1 MELHEL
7 ESAWKTLDQ
16 RVAAQALDIERL
28 REATIGGRLHRTLR
42 RMTVG
47 QVVQLAI
54 GIVFAVMGGSYWTD
68 HIDVP
73 HLVAYGLGLHL
84 YGILLLGSAVA
95 LLVRLAAVD
104 YAKPVAEVQSQLL
117 LLRRA
122 RIRTERILWI
132 AGAIAW
138 VPLMMMAVRAGLR
151 LDVWA
156 INPAYVLWNLA
167 AGVAIAVAFAL
178 GMWLRPAW
186 FARMAMDGPMREV
199 EQQLAEIDA
208 LRA

>member
-1 MELHEL
+1 
-7 ESAWKTLDQ
+7 
-16 RVAAQALDIERL
+16 
-28 REATIGGRLHRTLR
+28 
-42 RMTVG
+42 
-47 QVVQLAI
+47 
-54 GIVFAVMGGSYWTD
+54 
-68 HIDVP
+68 
-73 HLVAYGLGLHL
+73 
-84 YGILLLGSAVA
+84 
-95 LLVRLAAVD
+95 
-104 YAKPVAEVQSQLL
+104 VQSQLL

>member
-28 REATIGGRLHRTLR
+28 RDATIGGRLHRTLR
-42 RMTVG
+42 RVTVG

-54 GIVFAVMGGSYWTD
+54 GIVFAVAGGSYWTD

-122 RIRTERILWI
+122 RIRTERVLWLM
-132 AGAIAW
+132 GAIAW
-138 VPLMMMAVRAGLR
+138 VPMMMMGLYAIGIDAFLHRPSWLWLNVAVGVGLACVAG
-151 LDVWA
+151 
-156 INPAYVLWNLA
+156 
-167 AGVAIAVAFAL
+167 AVMA
-178 GMWLRPAW
+178 WRPAW
-186 FARMAMDGPMREV
+186 FASISMDGGLRDV
-199 EQQLAEIDA
+199 ERQIEEFEG
-208 LRA
+208 LRAG